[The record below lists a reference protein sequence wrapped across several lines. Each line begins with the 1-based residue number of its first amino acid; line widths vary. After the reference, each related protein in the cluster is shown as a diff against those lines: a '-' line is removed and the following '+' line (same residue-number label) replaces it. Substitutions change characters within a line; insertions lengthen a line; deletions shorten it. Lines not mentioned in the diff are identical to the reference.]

1 MKIRDR
7 GLSYQQTHDPSVSIA
22 LHCGRF
28 FMLSLWAIAPG
39 VLVLVCKRKGSQRRT
54 QRGGSAPLGV
64 SPVVATAV
72 AQSLATFVLSVSQ
85 D

>member
-39 VLVLVCKRKGSQRRT
+39 VLLLICKGKG
-54 QRGGSAPLGV
+54 
-64 SPVVATAV
+64 
-72 AQSLATFVLSVSQ
+72 
-85 D
+85 

>member
-7 GLSYQQTHDPSVSIA
+7 GLSYQQTHDPSVSIS

-39 VLVLVCKRKGSQRRT
+39 VLVLVCKRKGKVARCGGLPRCSDCRRAEF
-54 QRGGSAPLGV
+54 G
-64 SPVVATAV
+64 
-72 AQSLATFVLSVSQ
+72 
-85 D
+85 